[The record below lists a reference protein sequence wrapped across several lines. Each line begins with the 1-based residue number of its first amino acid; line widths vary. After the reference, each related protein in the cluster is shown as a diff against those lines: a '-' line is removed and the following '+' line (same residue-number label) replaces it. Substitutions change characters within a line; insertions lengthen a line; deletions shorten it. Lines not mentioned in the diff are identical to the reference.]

1 VDDGYNQL
9 MARFVE
15 QEDAVK
21 AELQKPGQTFEQAK
35 KDCLFAASGCL
46 KFIRLCVSLYIR
58 GAAARPRDAK
68 GEIVADSPT
77 LNEMFKGRNRV
88 DGLAYFRSNQFKE
101 VKGLIRAAEEVLTT
115 HSTHSLTHS
124 THSYYS
130 LAIRSHTHSPTHTQY
145 PLKYPYTHNAHTQYS
160 HTQHSHIVLTHSTHT
175 QYSHTVPTHS
185 TLSHTVLTHSTH
197 TQYSL
202 THSHNTVS
210 HTVVTHSTHTQYPHT
225 ILTHTQ
231 YSPTHN
237 TVSHTVTTHST
248 HTQYSHTVLTHSTHT
263 QYSLTHITH
272 TQYSLTH
279 STHT

>member
-1 VDDGYNQL
+1 MIAGKILHQGRVSFQQKASNAYVDYHQLRSFVGYAHDEQDESYLRKVKLQPLLFGAGQNFTDAEQATVVHLTPTANQAVDDGYNQL
-9 MARFVE
+9 MTRFVE

-21 AELQKPGQTFEQAK
+21 AELHKPGQTFEQAK

-58 GAAARPRDAK
+58 GAAARPRGAK

-160 HTQHSHIVLTHSTHT
+160 HTVLTHNTLT
-175 QYSHTVPTHS
+175 QH
-185 TLSHTVLTHSTH
+185 SHTVLSHTHST
-197 TQYSL
+197 
-202 THSHNTVS
+202 
-210 HTVVTHSTHTQYPHT
+210 YPH
-225 ILTHTQ
+225 
-231 YSPTHN
+231 
-237 TVSHTVTTHST
+237 
-248 HTQYSHTVLTHSTHT
+248 
-263 QYSLTHITH
+263 
-272 TQYSLTH
+272 
-279 STHT
+279 